1 MDTRLAFT
9 DAARARCSPSP
20 WRVAF
25 ISRCFAFFPRGESC
39 PASTISLSSSILFEG
54 GRSHAFVYRVIR
66 VPISE
71 AYKVYVIAVGLIVPT
86 SHIHARQDQHTTS
99 TMASDSCATCA
110 QVYDTPS
117 EKPLFPGRTLPCCSR
132 TICARCLNQNKR
144 YETYCPYCQIT
155 TAPSSL
161 PQGLRDPPAYSP
173 LEPNV
178 APPGNTSE
186 ETLPAYQAGNYTG
199 GTNEKG
205 GAAPAE
211 DVLHFV
217 APGDSMRSLALAYDV
232 PIAALRK
239 TNNIYSDHLVQAR
252 KTILIPGEH
261 YKGGISLSPRPLE
274 SEEDEIKKNK
284 LRRWMMACKVAE

>member
-1 MDTRLAFT
+1 
-9 DAARARCSPSP
+9 
-20 WRVAF
+20 
-25 ISRCFAFFPRGESC
+25 
-39 PASTISLSSSILFEG
+39 
-54 GRSHAFVYRVIR
+54 
-66 VPISE
+66 
-71 AYKVYVIAVGLIVPT
+71 
-86 SHIHARQDQHTTS
+86 
-99 TMASDSCATCA
+99 MASDSCATCA
-110 QVYDTPS
+110 QSYDAPS

-161 PQGLRDPPAYSP
+161 PQGLRDPPAYSS

-178 APPGNTSE
+178 APPENTSDD
-186 ETLPAYQAGNYTG
+186 ETLPAYQAGDYAG
-199 GTNEKG
+199 SANEKG

-217 APGDSMRSLALAYDV
+217 APEDSMRSLALAYAV
-232 PIAALRK
+232 PVAALRK

-261 YKGGISLSPRPLE
+261 YKGGVSLSPRPLE
-274 SEEDEIKKNK
+274 SEEEEIKKNK
-284 LRRWMMACKVAE
+284 VRRWMMACKVAE

>member
-1 MDTRLAFT
+1 MAFT
-9 DAARARCSPSP
+9 DAARARSSPS
-20 WRVAF
+20 
-25 ISRCFAFFPRGESC
+25 SRIVSLSSRARGES
-39 PASTISLSSSILFEG
+39 ALHSTCSFVIHFIG
-54 GRSHAFVYRVIR
+54 RGRSSLLWSCVSEVCEVHVIVVGR
-66 VPISE
+66 
-71 AYKVYVIAVGLIVPT
+71 IAPSTSASLLLGRGLHEQLHL
-86 SHIHARQDQHTTS
+86 SHHTTSNLS

-110 QVYDTPS
+110 QSYGAPS

-161 PQGLRDPPAYSP
+161 PQGLRDPPAYSS

-178 APPGNTSE
+178 APPEHTSDD
-186 ETLPAYQAGNYTG
+186 ETLPAYQAGNYAG
-199 GTNEKG
+199 SANEKG

-217 APGDSMRSLALAYDV
+217 APDDSMRSLALAYSV

-261 YKGGISLSPRPLE
+261 YKGGVSLSPRPLE
-274 SEEDEIKKNK
+274 SEEEEIKKNK
-284 LRRWMMACKVAE
+284 VRRWMMACKVAE